1 MSQRVR
7 GAGRYRAESTYS
19 RSDPPLTASSLNCI
33 VVPEGQ
39 ENRYFH
45 DDRLDRSDLTSGRM
59 WTRVVGGRLAVNFA
73 VYAVAATGCT
83 PVADAIVEVWHSA
96 AVQPCA
102 NGVVGATIGQSLL
115 RGYQRTDEHGMA
127 SFSTIFP
134 WRYAGAT
141 PHLHFRIRALSPT
154 GAMHTFTSRFILDD
168 DASYARTFRVGLT
181 FGDA

>member
-1 MSQRVR
+1 M
-7 GAGRYRAESTYS
+7 
-19 RSDPPLTASSLNCI
+19 TASSLNCI
-33 VVPEGQ
+33 VAPEGQ
-39 ENRYFH
+39 EHGYFH
-45 DDRLDRSDLTSGRM
+45 DERPNKSDLTSGRM
-59 WTRVVGGRLAVNFA
+59 WTRVVGGGRLALSFA
-73 VYAVAATGCT
+73 VYSVTATGCT

-102 NGVVGATIGQSLL
+102 NGVASGTVGQSLL
-115 RGYQRTDEHGMA
+115 RGYQRTATDGTA

-154 GAMHTFTSRFILDD
+154 GTVHTFTSRILLDD
-168 DASYARTFRVGLT
+168 EATDACTFRIGLT